1 MSGGMTDAEL
11 AVHLAETAGR
21 ILLEV
26 RASGLFS
33 PKAGQGG

>member
-26 RASGLFS
+26 RQRAFQPQG
-33 PKAGQGG
+33 AGQGG